1 MRQWKMII
9 LSYIWGPLLAVQLI
23 LVFAFGLYDKAGIDV
38 VMWIGMGIWVLSA
51 IFGWLPILALKRKG
65 GVSKGDSYV
74 KTTVMVDTGVYAIV
88 RHPQYTAGLLWSF
101 ALILISQT
109 WIVAAIGAVV
119 IALLYVDILIA
130 DKHELE
136 KFGDDYRRY
145 MRSVPRINFLLGIWR
160 LLRRRKTIL

>member
-74 KTTVMVDTGVYAIV
+74 KTTVLVDTGLYSIV

-136 KFGDDYRRY
+136 KFGDVYRRY

>member
-74 KTTVMVDTGVYAIV
+74 KTTVLVDTGLYSIV
-88 RHPQYTAGLLWSF
+88 RHPQYTAGLLWSL

-109 WIVAAIGAVV
+109 WIVAVIGAVV

>member
-74 KTTVMVDTGVYAIV
+74 KTTVLVDTGLYSIV

-109 WIVAAIGAVV
+109 WIVAVIGAVV